1 MEYVAH
7 FVACGFIV
15 LAWVL
20 IYRVQKRKTDKYHA
34 EMLDA
39 QKEIAETIGTSIA
52 DAIKSGMSADK

>member
-20 IYRVQKRKTDKYHA
+20 MYKQNQKMYTKRHA
-34 EMLDA
+34 EMIEA
-39 QKEIAETIGTSIA
+39 QKEIEETIGTVIA
-52 DAIKSGMSADK
+52 DAIKSGMSAEK